1 VKKSRNRYIS
11 IFYSH
16 TPQEPPSLL
25 QYLHLEQSVQIS
37 QSLSPE
43 HASYL
48 EEHEVLVTKKN
59 AKKIDDSNSFFMV
72 TLLVDNLFYLLL
84 MIVCFISIRYC
95 TRHPNLTNKCC
106 CI

>member
-1 VKKSRNRYIS
+1 
-11 IFYSH
+11 
-16 TPQEPPSLL
+16 LL

-59 AKKIDDSNSFFMV
+59 AKKIDDSNSFFIGYTISRQSV
-72 TLLVDNLFYLLL
+72 LLITYDSMFYL
-84 MIVCFISIRYC
+84 
-95 TRHPNLTNKCC
+95 H
-106 CI
+106 